1 VKTSEKILLIGEP
14 SLQQRSAKINNF
26 SDPAFVAQVK
36 ELHQALTAF
45 RQEWG
50 FGRAI
55 AAPQIG
61 INKRLIALNLDGEE
75 TTMVNPDI
83 VWRDGETF
91 TMYDDCMCFPT
102 FLVRV
107 RRNTSISVKFQD
119 EKGETQTWERL
130 PQPLAELLQHE
141 IDHLD
146 GVLAVDRAFD
156 EHPIISREAYER
168 RKDELAAEVDYIM
181 KPASKGKPGAA
192 SRAISSAPAG

>member
-1 VKTSEKILLIGEP
+1 VKSTEKILLIGEP
-14 SLQQRSAKINNF
+14 SLRQRSAKISNF
-26 SDPAFVAQVK
+26 SDPGFVGQVK
-36 ELHQALTAF
+36 ELHQALNAF

-61 INKRLIALNLDGEE
+61 INKRFIALNLDGEE

-83 VWRDGETF
+83 IWRAGETF
-91 TMYDDCMCFPT
+91 TMYDDCMCFPSI
-102 FLVRV
+102 LVRV
-107 RRNTSISVKFQD
+107 RRNASISVKFQD
-119 EKGETQTWERL
+119 EKGEAQTWERL

-146 GVLAVDRAFD
+146 GVLALDRAFD
-156 EHPIISREAYER
+156 EHPIISREVYER
-168 RKDELAAEVDYIM
+168 RKDELAAEVDYVT
-181 KPASKGKPGAA
+181 KPASKAKTS